1 MNLNHLYWV
10 VIAILGTIHLQAW
23 LLTFPLKISIYLT
36 IIIVIGLVYFLYKKF
51 PINLT
56 HLQLKWDGTLFFMQI
71 LLVLIY
77 FSVQPSWI
85 YLVPLLLFIALEGVH
100 IVWYKQVSSLS
111 RRLKQFE
118 DQSSHFNETFRIVRN
133 ERHDFLKHVSA
144 IHYLLE
150 HEKNQEAK
158 VYLDQLVDGYEETN
172 LSIKG
177 ERGVVAGVLHQV
189 YRKAKACGME
199 VVYDFDLPLSS
210 LPLSDQEMVT
220 LLGNLLSNSLDAC
233 EEWKKQTKKQALIT
247 LQFYK
252 RSGLYLFICKNNSLP
267 VPAEVL
273 DQLFKTYGH
282 TTKKGG
288 HQGLGT
294 KMIHEVVKEHQ
305 GFLDFVN
312 KDQEF
317 TVKIKIPAIR

>member
-1 MNLNHLYWV
+1 
-10 VIAILGTIHLQAW
+10 
-23 LLTFPLKISIYLT
+23 
-36 IIIVIGLVYFLYKKF
+36 
-51 PINLT
+51 
-56 HLQLKWDGTLFFMQI
+56 
-71 LLVLIY
+71 
-77 FSVQPSWI
+77 
-85 YLVPLLLFIALEGVH
+85 
-100 IVWYKQVSSLS
+100 
-111 RRLKQFE
+111 
-118 DQSSHFNETFRIVRN
+118 
-133 ERHDFLKHVSA
+133 
-144 IHYLLE
+144 
-150 HEKNQEAK
+150 
-158 VYLDQLVDGYEETN
+158 
-172 LSIKG
+172 
-177 ERGVVAGVLHQV
+177 
-189 YRKAKACGME
+189 
-199 VVYDFDLPLSS
+199 
-210 LPLSDQEMVT
+210 MVT

-233 EEWKKQTKKQALIT
+233 EEWQKQTKKNGIIT

-282 TTKKGG
+282 TTKKGD